1 MFSDGGFSSPDIILA
16 LSIIFVALISISL
29 NPFVFKHNYFKKK
42 SIARDL
48 YLTLSAQD
56 FISSLVLSVN
66 FVTGVM
72 RPKETQCATLHNTTF
87 CGTSYYKYVRKATL
101 TEKIVGCWV
110 WFLIS
115 TPNFTTCILAICRWY
130 QISFPLRFLKR
141 RTAGVLLAV
150 FWLFQAII
158 LPVTLLNDSP
168 DKPTM
173 MAVRIQTAW
182 NFRTNRILK
191 DSKLQFEDI
200 LVTSLTSIALL
211 VSILTIRTI
220 VKSQALQE
228 NEERRRKKIKSTL
241 KIGVLNLGNFAFI
254 GVLLSLVL
262 SETNRRKYL
271 ILQTICTLLPILQSS
286 LNPVVYTLM
295 TNSVFNSSS

>member
-1 MFSDGGFSSPDIILA
+1 MFSDGGFSSPDIFLA

-66 FVTGVM
+66 FATGVI
-72 RPKETQCATLHNTTF
+72 RPKEAQCATLHNTTF
-87 CGTSYYKYVRKATL
+87 CETNYYKYVRKATF

-182 NFRTNRILK
+182 NFRTNRLLK

-211 VSILTIRTI
+211 ASILTIRTI